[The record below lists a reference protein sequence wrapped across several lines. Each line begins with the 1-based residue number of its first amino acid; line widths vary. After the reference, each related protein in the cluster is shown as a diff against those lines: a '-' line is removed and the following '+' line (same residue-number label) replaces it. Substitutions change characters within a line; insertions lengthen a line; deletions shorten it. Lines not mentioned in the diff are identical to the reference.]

1 MNFQAL
7 DYEKE
12 NNNVLKFTIPTRSV
26 ARVLG
31 RGGASIIEI
40 KDQTDAQIDIAKG
53 SEDSTAIT
61 LRGTK
66 QAITA
71 AKAAILAISD
81 QVVDETTASVTVESK
96 YHRNLIGAGGQG
108 LKDLIA
114 KCGGPSDPKSHA
126 GLIRLYFRFFLFIG
140 LC

>member
-1 MNFQAL
+1 M

-12 NNNVLKFTIPTRSV
+12 NNNILKFTIPTRSV

-31 RGGASIIEI
+31 RGGASINEI
-40 KDQTDAQIDIAKG
+40 KDQTDAQIDIEKG
-53 SEDSTAIT
+53 SEDNGVSTAIT

-71 AKAAILAISD
+71 AKVAILAISD
-81 QVVDETTASVTVESK
+81 QVVDETTASITIENR

-126 GLIRLYFRFFLFIG
+126 GLIRLYFHFFLSIG